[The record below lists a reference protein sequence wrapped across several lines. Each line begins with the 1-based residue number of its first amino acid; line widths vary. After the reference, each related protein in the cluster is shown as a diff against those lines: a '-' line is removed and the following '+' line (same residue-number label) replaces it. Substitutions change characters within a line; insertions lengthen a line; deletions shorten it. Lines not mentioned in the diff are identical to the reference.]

1 MAAKTSLCAILLL
14 ALGITLGCK
23 KQSRRIALIPRTTGS
38 AFWEAEHA
46 GALEAARAHSDTIYW
61 NAPQREDDVEGQ
73 ISLIERITASHFD
86 GLILAPDH
94 SLALLTPVR
103 RAVAAGLPV
112 VIVSSGL
119 QLPAN
124 ASVSY
129 ILSDDEA
136 GGRMAAERLAFMLRG
151 KGSVAV
157 LGVDPDVIGIMQ
169 RLRSFERT
177 LRTETPSM
185 EIAAMGPGAFNAA
198 EAQQAMVAILN
209 QHPSLNCVLT
219 LTTVST
225 RAAYYALKNSNRL
238 GPVKL
243 IGFEQDAE
251 MLHAVKAGEIDS
263 IVAES
268 MFRMGFEA
276 VRQMQAKWRGQAVP
290 RRTLLAPVLITRKN
304 VDSPEIRHL
313 TRMDWFDLK

>member
-1 MAAKTSLCAILLL
+1 MKKK
-14 ALGITLGCK
+14 LGITLVLALGAMVGCGE
-23 KQSRRIALIPRTTGS
+23 KQRRIALIPRTTGT

-46 GALEAARAHSDTIYW
+46 GALEAARGRSYSIYW

-73 ISLIERITASHFD
+73 IALVEKITASHFD

-119 QLPAN
+119 QLPPS

-129 ILSDDEA
+129 ILSDDEE
-136 GGRMAAERLAFMLRG
+136 GGRMAAQRLASMLRS

-157 LGVDPDVIGIMQ
+157 LGVDPGVSGIMQ
-169 RLRSFERT
+169 RLRSFEKT
-177 LRTETPSM
+177 LRWETPSIN
-185 EIAAMGPGAFNAA
+185 IAAMGPGAFNAA
-198 EAQQAMVAILN
+198 EAQQAMVGILN
-209 QHPSLNCVLT
+209 QHPSLSCVLT

-225 RAAYYALKNSNRL
+225 RAAYYALKNSKRL
-238 GPVKL
+238 HAVQL
-243 IGFEQDAE
+243 IGFEQDAD
-251 MLHAVKAGEIDS
+251 MLHAVKAGEVDS

-276 VRQMQAKWRGQAVP
+276 VRQMEEKWRGRTAPQH
-290 RRTLLAPVLITRKN
+290 TLLKPVLITREN